1 MVVKDKVGDPEDL
14 VELDKFNQPQGSVPV
29 VMKWLDAGGHF
40 PLLFGL
46 LVVIQKRHLVD
57 VNGGL

>member
-29 VMKWLDAGGHF
+29 VMKRLYARGHF
-40 PLLFGL
+40 PFLFCL
-46 LVVIQKRHLVD
+46 LVIIQKGHLVD